1 VFSIMLRFLLGKH
14 APANSEGLTHQQKLA
29 FWINTYNSCMMNVK
43 SLSKLNDRP
52 EINNMKCK
60 HANTVDISG
69 DFIEWDTRD
78 S

>member
-1 VFSIMLRFLLGKH
+1 MLRFLLGKH
-14 APANSEGLTHQQKLA
+14 APANSEGRIHQQKLA
-29 FWINTYNSCMMNVK
+29 FWINTYNSCMMNVR

-69 DFIEWDTRD
+69 DSYRMGYPRLLKWL
-78 S
+78 